1 MKHYLAVATLA
12 LAPTGFAIGTA
23 EDFDPPFRV
32 SAGEKWISVDIGH
45 AAPLFIDWDGDG
57 IDDLLVGQFGEGKLR
72 IYRNVG
78 TAKQP
83 RFNEDFALFQTRK
96 GLGSIPSG

>member
-1 MKHYLAVATLA
+1 MLFQTVILAATCAASA
-12 LAPTGFAIGTA
+12 LANDSG
-23 EDFDPPFRV
+23 DVFDRPFRV
-32 SAGEKWISVDIGH
+32 SAGERWIDVDIGH

-57 IDDLLVGQFGEGKLR
+57 LRDLLVGQFGEGKLR

-78 TAKQP
+78 TASRPK
-83 RFNEDFALFQTRK
+83 FNEDFALFQTRK

>member
-1 MKHYLAVATLA
+1 MRLPLTLA
-12 LAPTGFAIGTA
+12 ALLVSSATFAADPPTL
-23 EDFDPPFRV
+23 DPPFRV
-32 SAGEKWISVDIGH
+32 SAGDQWIDVDIGH
-45 AAPLFIDWDGDG
+45 AAPLRLDWDGDG

-78 TAKQP
+78 TQAEPK
-83 RFNEDFALFQTRK
+83 FDEDFALFQTRK